1 MATNES
7 RSLLTLN
14 ALYGDKAKLTT
25 FVTSIKYSSAVSK
38 MLNNI
43 TFLYNPNWRFDDY
56 DTNTLPIGFFFV
68 KSCNEQSE
76 SEISQK
82 EMLFY
87 NSQNEKN
94 PSATAGG
101 LLDVVSDNIVIKPK
115 KYRLDVLVPFQ
126 PDAISHQFHIDY
138 DTITNVTAF
147 EVVSIFDDKVSE
159 KEMRKTLGTINQWV
173 ASSISLLRMLMKA
186 LSGSTTMTASGI
198 LNLLHSQADINKV
211 SLDAM
216 WQSRGILKM
225 KMWNGWRF
233 KYVAI
238 SSIDLNKTGENEEWY
253 EGSIVVQEM
262 PVVTL
267 SQQNTAKSLGLLG
280 KAQRGVTNFMSAT
293 LKKSLDWIT
302 NMSE

>member
-1 MATNES
+1 MATNEG
-7 RSLLTLN
+7 RWLLSL
-14 ALYGDKAKLTT
+14 GKGEKLTT

-56 DTNTLPIGFFFV
+56 ELNTLPIGFFFV

-76 SEISQK
+76 AEISQK

-87 NSQNEKN
+87 NSQNAEN
-94 PSATAGG
+94 PSATSGG
-101 LLDVVSDNIVIKPK
+101 LLDVVADNIVVKPK

-126 PDAISHQFHIDY
+126 PDAIANQFHIDY
-138 DTITNVTAF
+138 DTISNVTAF
-147 EVVSIFDDKVSE
+147 EVSNIFGGGENADVK
-159 KEMRKTLGTINQWV
+159 KTLGTVNQWV
-173 ASSISLLRMLMKA
+173 SSSVSLIRMLMKA
-186 LSGSTTMTASGI
+186 LSGSTSMTASGI
-198 LNLLHSQADINKV
+198 LNLMHTQADINKV

-253 EGSIVVQEM
+253 EGSITVQEM

-267 SQQNTAKSLGLLG
+267 SSQNTEKKMSALG
-280 KAQRGVTNFMSAT
+280 KAQRGLTNFMSGT
-293 LKKSLDWIT
+293 LKKSIDWIT

>member
-1 MATNES
+1 MATNEG
-7 RSLLTLN
+7 RWLLSL
-14 ALYGDKAKLTT
+14 GKGEKLTT

-56 DTNTLPIGFFFV
+56 ETNTLPIGFFFV

-87 NSQNEKN
+87 NSQNSDN
-94 PSATAGG
+94 PSATSGG
-101 LLDVVSDNIVIKPK
+101 LLDVVSDNIVLKPK

-126 PDAISHQFHIDY
+126 PDAVANQFHIDY
-138 DTITNVTAF
+138 DTISNVTAF
-147 EVVSIFDDKVSE
+147 EVSNMFSGGENADVK
-159 KEMRKTLGTINQWV
+159 KTMGIVNQWV
-173 ASSISLLRMLMKA
+173 SSGVSLIRMLMKA
-186 LSGSTTMTASGI
+186 LSGSTSMSASGI
-198 LNLLHSQADINKV
+198 LNLLHGQSDINKV

-216 WQSRGILKM
+216 RQSRGILKM

-233 KYVAI
+233 KYVSI
-238 SSIDLNKTGENEEWY
+238 SNIDLNKTGENDEWY
-253 EGSIVVQEM
+253 EGSITVQEM

-267 SQQNTAKSLGLLG
+267 SSQNTEKKLSGLG
-280 KAQRGVTNFMSAT
+280 KMQRGLTNFMSGT
-293 LKKSLDWIT
+293 LKKSIDWIT
-302 NMSE
+302 NKSE

>member
-1 MATNES
+1 MATNEG
-7 RSLLTLN
+7 RWLLSLGGTE
-14 ALYGDKAKLTT
+14 KLTT

-56 DTNTLPIGFFFV
+56 ELNTLPIGFFFV

-76 SEISQK
+76 AEISQK

-87 NSQNEKN
+87 NSQNAEN
-94 PSATAGG
+94 PSATSGG
-101 LLDVVSDNIVIKPK
+101 LLDVVADNIVVKPK

-126 PDAISHQFHIDY
+126 PDAIANQFHIDY
-138 DTITNVTAF
+138 DTISNVTAF
-147 EVVSIFDDKVSE
+147 EVSNIFGGGENADVK
-159 KEMRKTLGTINQWV
+159 KTLGTVNQWV
-173 ASSISLLRMLMKA
+173 SSSVSLIRMLMKA
-186 LSGSTTMTASGI
+186 LSGSTSMTASGI
-198 LNLLHSQADINKV
+198 LNLMHTQADINKV

-253 EGSIVVQEM
+253 EGSIIVQEM

-267 SQQNTAKSLGLLG
+267 SSQNTEKKMSALG
-280 KAQRGVTNFMSAT
+280 KAQRGLTNFMSGT
-293 LKKSLDWIT
+293 LKKSIDWIT